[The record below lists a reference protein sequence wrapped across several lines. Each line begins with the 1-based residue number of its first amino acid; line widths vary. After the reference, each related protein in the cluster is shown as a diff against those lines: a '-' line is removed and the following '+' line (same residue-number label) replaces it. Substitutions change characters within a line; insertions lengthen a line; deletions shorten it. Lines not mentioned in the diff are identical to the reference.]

1 MSSQHLALIVE
12 DDPQIVRLL
21 TQHLDSIG
29 HAYRVATTVAEALA
43 LLVDGGFCYGLFDM
57 QIPSSAGAPP
67 LVTGGKTIF
76 ERFRKANAR
85 CTAAGHHHVP
95 ALVLTSFSS
104 APDFVSEMYDGG
116 ANGFIAKPFGERM
129 EFVLDKIKAALT
141 RAGHEDHE
149 ACIRTRIES
158 LPAPP
163 RAPLGKLAKLPTLE
177 RWSDLHIHYVDEFT
191 VMIRIGRTHVRR
203 TAIDFG
209 EADAESRVAS
219 VQWEMLIA
227 ICKADGDWSH
237 RGYGARGTLKT
248 KLSRLRTKLKT
259 VFAKADDPFHPYS
272 MAWRPRFWAHR
283 EIPQH
288 DVTDVPVLAGSKE
301 EARAKSKWRE

>member
-1 MSSQHLALIVE
+1 MSDAHVALIVE

-29 HAYRVATTVAEALA
+29 HAHRVASTVAEAVA
-43 LLVDGGFCYGLFDM
+43 LIADEAFCYGLFDM
-57 QIPSSAGAPP
+57 QIPSVAGAPP
-67 LVTGGKTIF
+67 LVTGGKTVF
-76 ERFRKANAR
+76 ERFRKANPR

-129 EFVLDKIKAALT
+129 EFVLDKIKAALK
-141 RAGHEDHE
+141 RGGHEDHE
-149 ACIRTRIES
+149 ACIRTRKES
-158 LPAPP
+158 APAPV
-163 RAPLGKLAKLPTLE
+163 RTPLGKLAKLPTLE
-177 RWSDLHIHYVDEFT
+177 RWSDLHMHVVDEFT

-209 EADAESRVAS
+209 EADTESRVAS
-219 VQWEMLIA
+219 MQWQLLID
-227 ICKADGDWSH
+227 ILKAEGAWSH
-237 RGYGARGTLKT
+237 RGYGGRGTLKT
-248 KLSRLRTKLKT
+248 KLSRLRKTLKK
-259 VFAKADDPFHPYS
+259 VFARDDDPFHPYS

-288 DVTDVPVLAGSKE
+288 DGLDVEDGGDRKKW
-301 EARAKSKWRE
+301 AK